1 MKLLQGNHAKHIFPG
16 VGNIERYEKSNATL
30 HVSSRHND
38 SRHASVET
46 AKNNMCKEIKMTK
59 YLKNSFEYVLLFY
72 EISELFKLFSLLI
85 LIFYTLSK
93 FGYKFSPI
101 HIYIPYHKD
110 YFSYHSLYLYLY
122 SNKS

>member
-1 MKLLQGNHAKHIFPG
+1 MQNIFPG

-59 YLKNSFEYVLLFY
+59 YLKNSFEYV
-72 EISELFKLFSLLI
+72 
-85 LIFYTLSK
+85 
-93 FGYKFSPI
+93 
-101 HIYIPYHKD
+101 
-110 YFSYHSLYLYLY
+110 
-122 SNKS
+122 